1 MSEYDH
7 SAIEKKWQKFWLEN
21 KTFKTNMGEASAKPK
36 FYCLD
41 MFPYPSGAGLHV
53 GHPEGYTA
61 TDILCRYKRMKGFNV
76 LHPMGWDAFGL
87 PAEQYAVETG
97 THPAITTKKN
107 VDRFR
112 QQIQALGFSYDW
124 DREVNTTDPK
134 YYKWTQWIFE
144 QLYKKGLAYVA
155 EVPVNWCPALG
166 TVLANEEVIDG
177 RSERGNHPVIRRP
190 MRQWMLKITEYAEQL
205 LAGLDDLDWPEGIK
219 EMQRNWIGK
228 STGALVEFKV
238 SRSTFQVSGSKN
250 PEPGTLN
257 PEPDTITVYT
267 TRCDT
272 LFGATYMVLSPE
284 HKLIEKWLADGTIKN
299 VDEVKAYQKKAA
311 MKSDLERTELNKEKT
326 GVRLQGVMGR
336 NPVNDTDIPIF
347 ISDYVLATYGTGA
360 IMAVPAHDERDFDF
374 AKVFD
379 LPIVQVVAAADS
391 AEAKNASPNPVPYTG
406 AQAFTD
412 IYSGVM
418 VSSGF
423 LTGLSVDDARKAM
436 IKWLEEKGVGQA
448 KTQYK
453 LRDWLFSRQRYWGEP
468 FPVIHWEDGTQS
480 LVDEGDLPL
489 TLPEL
494 EDYKPTG
501 TGEPPLAKAADWVNV
516 TRADGVKGVRETNT
530 MPQWAGS
537 CWYYLRYIDPLNE
550 KAFCDPE
557 LLKAW
562 LPVDLYVGGAEHA
575 VLHLL
580 YSRFWHKVLFDLGLV
595 PTSEPFRKLV
605 NQGMILGMAYKNKRG
620 VLIPM
625 DKVQW
630 IDGKPYGPA
639 NWGMAEGEASS
650 STSTTDLDL
659 LTEFPAKMSK
669 SLKNVVNPDDVI
681 RDYGADSLRLYEMFM
696 GPLQAVKPWNTKGV
710 DGVYRFLK
718 RVNKMVT
725 EQKIVDRPL
734 TKAEA
739 KTLNA
744 TIKKV
749 DEDLDTM
756 NFNTGI
762 SAMMVFVNEF
772 AGEGKEL
779 PREAAEKF
787 VLCLA
792 PFAPHLGEE
801 LWQFLGHADTLAYE
815 PFPAFDPKALVEDEI
830 EIPVQVLGKLRGR
843 VTVPMA
849 ATPAEMEAIAKAN
862 PDVAKFLEGKT
873 IVKVIAVPKRMVN
886 FVVR

>member
-1 MSEYDH
+1 MSEYNYTE
-7 SAIEKKWQKFWLEN
+7 IEKKWQKFWLEH
-21 KTFKTNMGEASAKPK
+21 KTFKTENGGGKKK

-112 QQIQALGFSYDW
+112 EQIRALGFSYDW

-190 MRQWMLKITEYAEQL
+190 MRQWMLKITEYAERL
-205 LAGLDDLDWPEGIK
+205 LKGLDTLDWPEGIK

-228 STGALVEFKV
+228 STGALVDFGVLCGGAPAAEK
-238 SRSTFQVSGSKN
+238 
-250 PEPGTLN
+250 
-257 PEPDTITVYT
+257 ITVYT

-284 HKLIEKWLADGTIKN
+284 HGFVAQWLAEGKIAN
-299 VDEVKAYQKKAA
+299 SDEVIAYQKKAA
-311 MKSDLERTELNKEKT
+311 SKSDLERTELNKEKT
-326 GVRLQGVMGR
+326 GVKLEGVLGV
-336 NPVNDTDIPIF
+336 NPVNGEALPIF

-374 AKVFD
+374 AKVFG
-379 LPIVQVVAAADS
+379 LPIVQVVAPADS
-391 AEAKNASPNPVPYTG
+391 EAAKTASPDPVPYTG
-406 AQAFTD
+406 DAAFTD
-412 IYSGVM
+412 IATGVM

-423 LTGLSVDDARKAM
+423 ITGLTVDEARVKM
-436 IKWLEEKGVGQA
+436 IDWLVEKGVGKA

-480 LVDEGDLPL
+480 LVDENDLPL

-494 EDYKPTG
+494 ADYKPTG
-501 TGEPPLAKAADWVNV
+501 TGEPPLAKATEWVNV
-516 TRADGVKGVRETNT
+516 VDPATGRKGVRETNT

-537 CWYYLRYIDPLNE
+537 CWYYLRYIDPHNE
-550 KAFCDPE
+550 KAFADPA
-557 LLKAW
+557 LLKEW

-580 YSRFWHKVLFDLGLV
+580 YARFWHMVLFDLGLV
-595 PTSEPFRKLV
+595 PTPEPFQRLV
-605 NQGMILGMAYKNKRG
+605 NQGMILGLAYKTSRG

-625 DKVQW
+625 DQITW
-630 IDGKPYGPA
+630 RDGKPYG
-639 NWGMAEGEASS
+639 AEEGGQEE
-650 STSTTDLDL
+650 L

-681 RDYGADSLRLYEMFM
+681 RDFGADSLRLYEMFM
-696 GPLQAVKPWNTKGV
+696 GPLQAVKPWSTKGV
-710 DGVYRFLK
+710 EGVFRFLK

-725 EQKIVDRPL
+725 EQPIVDRPL

-749 DEDLDTM
+749 DEDIDTM

-815 PFPAFDPKALVEDEI
+815 PFPAFDPKALVEDEV

-843 VTVPMA
+843 VTVPVA
-849 ATPAEMEAIAKAN
+849 ATPAEMEAAARAN

-873 IVKVIAVPKRMVN
+873 VVKVIAVPKRMVN
-886 FVVR
+886 FVVK